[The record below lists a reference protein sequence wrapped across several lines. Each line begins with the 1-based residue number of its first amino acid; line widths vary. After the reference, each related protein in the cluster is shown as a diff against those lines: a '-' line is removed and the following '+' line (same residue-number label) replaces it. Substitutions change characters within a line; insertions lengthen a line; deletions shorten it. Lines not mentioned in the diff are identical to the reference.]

1 MGDNPLDSLLLRVS
15 MIGML
20 QTLLEHRRSL
30 GDHPFPPPPSS
41 ANVWKAGDLP
51 KGIQLLSKYLHHL
64 YNLQQGGEDTNK
76 GSENLSP
83 GNKTDDRKKKY
94 IYISIRLGLKIANC
108 NLN

>member
-83 GNKTDDRKKKY
+83 GNKTDDRKKY
-94 IYISIRLGLKIANC
+94 IYIYQLDLVLK
-108 NLN
+108 